1 MPVRFYNTLTR
12 KVEEFKPIQPGVA
25 TLYTCGPT
33 VYNFPHIGNL
43 RTFSFEDLL
52 HRWLE
57 YRGYKVRQV
66 MNLTDVDDKTI
77 RDSKKNNLSLKEFTD
92 IYKKHFFDDINA
104 LNIKPAEK
112 YPAATE
118 HIPEMVDMISMLIE
132 KGFAYTSSDGVY
144 FKVSAF
150 RDYGRLA
157 NLEHD
162 SLQAGAS
169 GRLSSDEYSKENIAD
184 FALWKKWTP
193 EDGDV
198 KWPAPFG
205 DGRPGW
211 HIECSVMS
219 MKYLGETIDLHAGGV
234 DLVFPHHTNEIAQ
247 SEAATGKPFVNYWLH
262 ATHLIV
268 DGEKMSKSKGNFYTL
283 RDLLDKG
290 YSARSIRYALLTT
303 HYRKPLNFT
312 FDLIKQADSSLK
324 RIDEFI
330 FALGQIKN
338 TGEMNKAVH
347 GQLMMSAEK
356 FESSLDDD
364 LNISEAM
371 AAVFDLISVFY
382 EKGGGSTVANAEEIF
397 AFLGRIDS
405 VLGFVS
411 IAKKDS
417 LTDEENK
424 LIEERSSAKLS
435 KDFKRADE
443 IRGELLNR
451 GIEIRDTKDGTVWKR
466 L

>member
-12 KVEEFKPIQPGVA
+12 AVEEFKPIRPGEA

-33 VYNFPHIGNL
+33 VYNYPHIGNL
-43 RTFSFEDLL
+43 RTFAFEDLL

-57 YRGYKVRQV
+57 YRGFKVRQV

-77 RDSKKNNLSLKEFTD
+77 RDSRKKNMPLRDFTE
-92 IYKKHFFDDINA
+92 IYKKAFFDDIRT

-118 HIPEMVDMISMLIE
+118 HIPEMIAMISGLIE
-132 KGFAYTSSDGVY
+132 KGFAYESADGVY

-150 RDYGRLA
+150 KNYGKLA
-157 NLEHD
+157 NLDHD

-169 GRLSSDEYSKENIAD
+169 GRLASDEYSKENIAD
-184 FALWKKWTP
+184 FALWKKWAP

-205 DGRPGW
+205 EGRPGW

-247 SEAATGKPFVNYWLH
+247 SEATTGKPFVNTWLH

-283 RDLLDKG
+283 RDLQDKG
-290 YSARSIRYALLTT
+290 YSARSIRYALITT

-324 RIDEFI
+324 RIDEFV
-330 FALGQIKN
+330 FALQQVKQDGGGNAALRAQMEK
-338 TGEMNKAVH
+338 
-347 GQLMMSAEK
+347 SARE
-356 FESSLDDD
+356 FEESLDDD

-371 AAVFDLISVFY
+371 AAVFDLINVFY
-382 EKGGGSTVANAEEIF
+382 HQGQGCSAADAKAAL
-397 AFLGRIDS
+397 AFLEKADT
-405 VLGFVS
+405 VLGF
-411 IAKKDS
+411 IAAEKKDS
-417 LTDEENK
+417 LSEEENG
-424 LIEERSSAKLS
+424 LIEERAKAKLA
-435 KDFKRADE
+435 KDFKRSDE
-443 IRGELLNR
+443 IRNELLKR

-466 L
+466 I